1 MRNPFSLIRGRQ
13 WLMVAL
19 ALISFVVV
27 SLSPVVLSL
36 GESATSRNR
45 EVEIR
50 TYVDSG
56 KNLEFLERVIA
67 QANGIKNY
75 QPADQKLYVKVDIE
89 KVKNIDLSAKTVYV
103 AGKVSGTWVPGS
115 VGRQPI
121 ARPGEYNA
129 MRFRGYDNQDLME
142 DMFFPGIVQD
152 DYYSYERILFNKL
165 KGKSG
170 NEVFASEYR
179 FSGNL
184 NFSPDLAAFPFDFQS
199 IELAFQHKVLP
210 SYMLKVKALKP
221 AISLG
226 SAEDFLV
233 GSYKVSAPYA
243 LPSYVRLPNSES
255 LERFFSFKGLKASD
269 ATLLQKVLGAERGL
283 AREQGLQVAG
293 GIDVPLLR
301 KAFFSN
307 EAGPHSIASVVMPI
321 KRQVATTWLKSIF
334 PVSLS
339 LLVLVIASY
348 IPESLAEVRLAIPPT
363 ILLSLVFMQQS
374 SHDGLPELAYPIQLD
389 YFYLL
394 AFVVTLVT
402 FFEAIILSY
411 FEEVRSSRAVR
422 IFQEVSRVVTLLTA
436 AFGMPLIWLIAQLG

>member
-1 MRNPFSLIRGRQ
+1 MKNPFSLIRGRQ

-19 ALISFVVV
+19 AVISFVVV
-27 SLSPVVLSL
+27 SLSPVFLSL
-36 GESATSRNR
+36 GESANSGNR

-67 QANGIKNY
+67 QANGIEGY
-75 QPADQKLYVKVDIE
+75 SPADEKLYVKIDIE
-89 KVKNIDLSAKTVYV
+89 KVKDINLAAKTVYV
-103 AGKVSGTWVPGS
+103 AGKVSGTWVQGS
-115 VGRQPI
+115 IGRKPI
-121 ARPGEYNA
+121 AKSGEYNSL
-129 MRFRGYDNQDLME
+129 RFKGYDNQDLME
-142 DMFFPGIVQD
+142 DMFFPGIIED
-152 DYYSYERILFNKL
+152 DFYSYERILFNKL

-184 NFSPDLAAFPFDFQS
+184 NFSPDLAAFPFDSQS

-226 SAEDFLV
+226 SSEDFLV
-233 GSYKVSAPYA
+233 GSYEVSAPFA
-243 LPSYVRLPNSES
+243 LPSYVRLPYSES
-255 LERFFSFKGLKASD
+255 LERFFSFKGRNATD
-269 ATLLQKVLGAERGL
+269 AALLQKVLGAERGL

-307 EAGPHSIASVVMPI
+307 EAGPHSVASVVMPI

-402 FFEAIILSY
+402 FFEAILMSY
-411 FEEVRSSRAVR
+411 FEEVRSSRVVQV
-422 IFQEVSRVVTLLTA
+422 FQETSRVITLLTA
-436 AFGMPLIWLIAQLG
+436 AFGMPLIWMLGKFG

>member
-1 MRNPFSLIRGRQ
+1 MKNPFSLIPGRQ
-13 WLMVAL
+13 RLMVAL
-19 ALISFVVV
+19 AAISFLVV
-27 SLSPVVLSL
+27 SLSPIVLSL
-36 GESATSRNR
+36 GESVTSTNR
-45 EVEIR
+45 EAEIT

-67 QANGIKNY
+67 KANGVEDY
-75 QPADQKLYVKVDIE
+75 RPAIEKMYVKVDIE
-89 KVKNIDLSAKTVYV
+89 KVKDIDLSAKTVYV

-115 VGRQPI
+115 IGLRSI
-121 ARPGEYNA
+121 AKSGEYNSL
-129 MRFRGYDNQDLME
+129 RFKGYENQDLME
-142 DMFFPGIVQD
+142 DMFFPDIIED
-152 DYYSYERILFNKL
+152 DFYTYERILFNKL

-170 NEVFASEYR
+170 KEVFASEYR

-184 NFSPDLAAFPFDFQS
+184 NFSPDLAAFPFDSQS
-199 IELAFQHKVLP
+199 IKLAFQHKVLP

-226 SAEDFLV
+226 ASEDFLV
-233 GSYKVSAPYA
+233 GSYRVSAPFA
-243 LPSYVRLPNSES
+243 MPSYVRLPYSES
-255 LERFFSFKGLKASD
+255 LGRLFAFNGSKASD
-269 ATLLQKVLGAERGL
+269 SALLKKVLGAEKGL

-293 GIDVPLLR
+293 GADVPLLR

-307 EAGPHSIASVVMPI
+307 EAGPHSVASVVMPI

-339 LLVLVIASY
+339 LLVLVISSY
-348 IPESLAEVRLAIPPT
+348 IPESLAEVRLAMPPT

-394 AFVVTLVT
+394 AFVVTLLN
-402 FFEAIILSY
+402 FFEAILISY
-411 FEEVRSSRAVR
+411 FESARSSLAVKR
-422 IFQEVSRVVTLLTA
+422 FQDASRVITLLAA
-436 AFGMPLIWLIAQLG
+436 AFGMPLIWILGQFG